1 MSENLW
7 RGIMLVV
14 VLIFLGGCAR
24 VGHVVPVA
32 ASLRSAEAG
41 EVLRSLDIDPA
52 QEEKI
57 LALDAERITGEEVR
71 EVLSRV
77 PAPYIM
83 NIHGGIYPVHLAME
97 SFSRFLVGMGYPEKA
112 IRNPG
117 DGSYS
122 YSCYVNSEK
131 LAGVLA
137 WHYEQEGM
145 RPMIVGH
152 SQGGMQAVKVLYE
165 LAGKFDE
172 KVNVWNPLIDAEE
185 KRQTIIDPLTG
196 TERPVVGL
204 KLSYV
209 SVVGAGGLTRLFL
222 NQWVM
227 IGRLRKIPDSVEEFT
242 GFSIGIDL
250 WGGDFFGLSTSN
262 LYRAIGTAVVRNVK
276 LPETYNHV
284 SIPVTSHLAETKE
297 LRDWINAYTPVE
309 NPRID
314 DQPESQSMN
323 ILWAA
328 DVWHSIKK
336 HWTLELKRL
345 IEAKQRLQHG
355 HAHLP

>member
-1 MSENLW
+1 MPMRENLW

-14 VLIFLGGCAR
+14 VLIFLGGCATG
-24 VGHVVPVA
+24 GHVGPGA
-32 ASLRSAEAG
+32 ASLRSVEAG
-41 EVLRSLDIDPA
+41 EVLRSLNIAPA
-52 QEEKI
+52 QEERI
-57 LALDAERITGEEVR
+57 LSLDPERITGEDVR

-77 PAPYIM
+77 PAPHIM

-97 SFSRFLVGMGYPEKA
+97 SFSRFLIGMGYPLEA

-117 DGSYS
+117 DGSFS
-122 YSCYVNSEK
+122 YSCYVSSEK

-152 SQGGMQAVKVLYE
+152 SQGGMQAVKILYE
-165 LAGKFDE
+165 LVGEFGE
-172 KVNVWNPLIDAEE
+172 KVNVWNPLSDTEE

-209 SVVGAGGLTRLFL
+209 SAVGAGGLTRLFP
-222 NQWVM
+222 NQWNM
-227 IGRLRKIPDSVEEFT
+227 TGKLRNIPDSVEDFT
-242 GFSIGIDL
+242 GFSISFDF
-250 WGGDFFGLSTSN
+250 WGGDLFGLSTSN

-276 LPETYNHV
+276 LPGNYNHV
-284 SIPVTSHLAETKE
+284 FIPVTSHLAETKE
-297 LRDWINAYTPVE
+297 LRDAINAYTPVE
-309 NPRID
+309 
-314 DQPESQSMN
+314 ESHLDVQFESESKN

-345 IEAKQRLQHG
+345 IEAKQRMQ